1 MPKSPKNRFSKVKD
15 SLSAFTVKSRRS
27 RSNGFYGVLA
37 FFFLLYLFIFS
48 IGFNTSQK
56 YKFIEAAIGQEI
68 PFGQGN
74 FQVVKRE
81 YNPKENLIRVD
92 YWFYSESSY
101 MDLGNINL
109 EMKTIGKNDLEN
121 FLKTKVV
128 RVDDN
133 YYVTYIKGVEENF
146 GAVKQFIYPSYIQ
159 LLKNKPDEL
168 KEMEFVIYTKEES
181 AEINSSL
188 TFETDPKKLVSV
200 STNYQINL
208 LLKQIKELEQV
219 IEDNKASIKL
229 VKKSI
234 NKLKEDL
241 DYVIGDDL
249 AREKSKIQ
257 SKESEIMMFKK
268 ENDDSKEQI
277 KLYESKIELLKEKS
291 EKLQE

>member
-56 YKFIEAAIGQEI
+56 YKFVEAAIGQEI

-168 KEMEFVIYTKEES
+168 KEMGFVIYTKEES

-257 SKESEIMMFKK
+257 SKESEILMFKK

>member
-56 YKFIEAAIGQEI
+56 YKFVEAAIGQEI

-234 NKLKEDL
+234 SKLKEDL

-257 SKESEIMMFKK
+257 SKESEILMFKK

>member
-56 YKFIEAAIGQEI
+56 YKFFEAAIGQEI

-257 SKESEIMMFKK
+257 SKESEILMFKK

>member
-56 YKFIEAAIGQEI
+56 YKFVEAAIGQEI

-101 MDLGNINL
+101 MDLGNINI

-257 SKESEIMMFKK
+257 SKESEILMFKK

>member
-56 YKFIEAAIGQEI
+56 YKFVEAAIGQEI

-200 STNYQINL
+200 STNYQIDL

-234 NKLKEDL
+234 SKLKEDL

-257 SKESEIMMFKK
+257 SKESEILMFKK

>member
-56 YKFIEAAIGQEI
+56 YKFVEAAIGQEI

-219 IEDNKASIKL
+219 IEENKASIKL

-257 SKESEIMMFKK
+257 SKESEILMFKK

>member
-56 YKFIEAAIGQEI
+56 YKFVEAAIGQEI

-181 AEINSSL
+181 AEINPSL

-257 SKESEIMMFKK
+257 SKESEILMFKK

>member
-56 YKFIEAAIGQEI
+56 YKFVEAAIGQEI

-81 YNPKENLIRVD
+81 YNPKENLICVD

-257 SKESEIMMFKK
+257 SKESEILMFKK

>member
-56 YKFIEAAIGQEI
+56 YKFVEAAIGQEI

-181 AEINSSL
+181 AKINSSL

-200 STNYQINL
+200 STNYQIDL

-234 NKLKEDL
+234 SKLKEDL

-257 SKESEIMMFKK
+257 SKESEILMFKK

>member
-1 MPKSPKNRFSKVKD
+1 M
-15 SLSAFTVKSRRS
+15 
-27 RSNGFYGVLA
+27 LA

-56 YKFIEAAIGQEI
+56 YKFVEAAIGQEI

-181 AEINSSL
+181 AEINPSL

-257 SKESEIMMFKK
+257 SKESEILMFKK

>member
-56 YKFIEAAIGQEI
+56 YKFVEAAIGQEI

-121 FLKTKVV
+121 FLKTKVI

-234 NKLKEDL
+234 SKLKEDL

-257 SKESEIMMFKK
+257 SKESEILMFKK

>member
-56 YKFIEAAIGQEI
+56 YKFVEAAIGQEI

-219 IEDNKASIKL
+219 IEDNKAAIKL

-257 SKESEIMMFKK
+257 SKESEILMFKK

-277 KLYESKIELLKEKS
+277 KLYESKIKLLKEKS

>member
-56 YKFIEAAIGQEI
+56 YKFVEAAIGQEI

-257 SKESEIMMFKK
+257 SKESEILMFKK